1 VVKTLSVRA
10 VAVTAVV
17 WLAVVSGT
25 VGVEAAPNGKDTRA
39 PAAKQS
45 QSHQPDKR
53 QDENRS
59 YQPNKKQDESKSQQ
73 PVKKDEAKDQ
83 PTDKKWDETG
93 RNQGKVE
100 SSKPDTG
107 GQAKVAWSKNDQ
119 APSAGYENA
128 KKYQTSNKP
137 EKEQPRPNKVEGKAG
152 GSVGYVAE
160 QKTHVHLLSDDK
172 TGGKSGSNPDGAGV
186 DKPYPAAGQDARS
199 QGKRDFDGNNG
210 CGNDADRADDNNGNC
225 GKTQEKSKKAAE
237 PDKATYDYPGDH
249 ASKPVSDDR
258 PKKEYRSGDY
268 AKKHDYPGDY
278 NQGGK
283 DNACY
288 VEVDGKK
295 NTRDNWHEVK
305 NDRPYNDKTYDDR
318 TDDRPPPQPYKDVKD
333 QPTARP
339 VEAQPTAVPTPIVEK
354 PAPAVVSTVE
364 KPAPSPAV
372 EKPAPAVVSTV
383 EKSPV
388 HEGVASSIQVTAPS
402 IYWGPGLVMNAQP
415 APSVL
420 LSRPTAEVSRIQVE
434 PVGEVISAVQIEAP
448 AEPVAEALP
457 STHSVYQNVA
467 VGVMPATGGAPIV
480 PLATLL
486 VALGGL
492 GLALRGLGKS

>member
-1 VVKTLSVRA
+1 MVKTLSVRA

-17 WLAVVSGT
+17 WLALVSGT

-45 QSHQPDKR
+45 QSHQPDK
-53 QDENRS
+53 
-59 YQPNKKQDESKSQQ
+59 KQDEPKAQQSVKQDQAKSQR

-83 PTDKKWDETG
+83 PTDKKPDETR

-107 GQAKVAWSKNDQ
+107 GQAKAAWSKNDQ
-119 APSAGYENA
+119 APPAGYENA
-128 KKYQTSNKP
+128 KKNATSNKP
-137 EKEQPRPNKVEGKAG
+137 ENEQPRPTKVEGKAG
-152 GSVGYVAE
+152 DSVGRVAE

-225 GKTQEKSKKAAE
+225 GKTQEESKKAAE
-237 PDKATYDYPGDH
+237 PDKATYDHPGD
-249 ASKPVSDDR
+249 R
-258 PKKEYRSGDY
+258 

-278 NQGGK
+278 NQGGKVDDRDKGGK

-305 NDRPYNDKTYDDR
+305 DDH
-318 TDDRPPPQPYKDVKD
+318 PYKDVEG

-339 VEAQPTAVPTPIVEK
+339 VEAQPTAVPTPI
-354 PAPAVVSTVE
+354 VE

-402 IYWGPGLVMNAQP
+402 IYWGRGLVMNAQP
-415 APSVL
+415 VPSVL

-448 AEPVAEALP
+448 AEPVDEALL
-457 STHSVYQNVA
+457 STHPVYQNVA

-480 PLATLL
+480 PLATILI
-486 VALGGL
+486 ALGGL